1 MVAGS
6 HHDVHFHYSNVL
18 FLSWDI
24 FELDMSVC
32 LLLEMAFLF
41 LPSFLSWNL
50 FYGGF
55 GV

>member
-1 MVAGS
+1 MTYI
-6 HHDVHFHYSNVL
+6 FIIL
-18 FLSWDI
+18 MFCFFSWDI

-41 LPSFLSWNL
+41 FPPFLSRNL
-50 FYGGF
+50 LYGGF